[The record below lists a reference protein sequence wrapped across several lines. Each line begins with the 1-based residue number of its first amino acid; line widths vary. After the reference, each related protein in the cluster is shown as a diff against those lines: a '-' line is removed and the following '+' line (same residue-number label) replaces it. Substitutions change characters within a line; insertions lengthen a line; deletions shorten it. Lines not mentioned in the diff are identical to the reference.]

1 MNKRMVSIV
10 LGVLVAGGFV
20 AARYFVFPELEIE
33 ARKAAGAGWT
43 EAKSEIKGNIVSALR
58 EGFVD
63 IDLRADVLDRV
74 AVCVSDKVVDF
85 LNDTDCDYYFNESTT
100 TEAEHLVNQEACLKQ
115 VGYDAKE
122 VEFTIACAKEHVPK
136 DWNIMRPLLS
146 REMDAALKEQ
156 ILDAAKRKEAV
167 DCVVGKTVE
176 LLGKTGCPPLN
187 PKATTLEQLF
197 TPADECF
204 ETAGIQ
210 AEAEEAIGVCI
221 TAAL

>member
-1 MNKRMVSIV
+1 MNKRMVSIG
-10 LGVLVAGGFV
+10 LGILVAGGFV
-20 AARYFVFPELEIE
+20 AARYFLFPELEIK

-43 EAKSEIKGNIVSALR
+43 EAKPEIKGNISSALS

-63 IDLRADVLDRV
+63 IDLKQGVLDQV
-74 AVCVSDKVVDF
+74 ATCVTDKVVEF
-85 LNDTDCDYYFNESTT
+85 LNSTDCDYYFNESTT
-100 TEAEHLVNQEACLKQ
+100 TEAEHLAAQEACLKG

-122 VEFTIACAKEHVPK
+122 MEFTLACAKQHVPK

-146 REMDAALKEQ
+146 REMDVALQGQ
-156 ILDAAKRKEAV
+156 ILDAAKRKGAV

-176 LLGKTGCPPLN
+176 LLGKTECAPLN
-187 PKATTLEQLF
+187 QAAETAEQLF

-204 ETAGIQ
+204 ENAGIK
-210 AEAEEAIGVCI
+210 AEAEEAIGACI